1 MSAEPFAARTTDAR
15 LWRLAIG
22 GLRTTEPGPLRMFQ
36 YTSERAVGQRCFL
49 PKEQDTVFI
58 LSENAMASLDHI
70 FDLRVLEALS
80 RTGSLTTAARELGVA
95 VPIASK
101 RLRRLE
107 SALGRRLVDRST
119 RTAEL
124 TGEGEI
130 FLVHCRAVLEAVD
143 QAEEAVRG
151 GAGGRIRITASS
163 AFAQRQ
169 IAPRLPAFLRANP
182 GVAVELDSSDA
193 VVNLIEKG
201 VDVAFRQKP
210 PLPEDD
216 EATVSPLAPDSLL
229 LVASPGYLARRG
241 TPATPRDLE
250 GHDLLGVGF
259 PAPVKWTLV
268 QGSAR
273 AEVPIRGLLS
283 GNDGE
288 VAHAAAL
295 ADGGIAMKSVW
306 DVSDDIRAGRL
317 VPVLAGWTTGPRHV
331 AAILPMRDFRPDRI
345 RRLVNYFRRELEE
358 AVAAFPPAL
367 ARTISR

>member
-1 MSAEPFAARTTDAR
+1 
-15 LWRLAIG
+15 
-22 GLRTTEPGPLRMFQ
+22 
-36 YTSERAVGQRCFL
+36 
-49 PKEQDTVFI
+49 
-58 LSENAMASLDHI
+58 MASLDHI

-80 RTGSLTTAARELGVA
+80 RTGSLTAAARELGIA
-95 VPIASK
+95 LPIASK

-107 SALGRRLVDRST
+107 GALGRRLVDRST

-130 FLVHCRAVLEAVD
+130 FVVHCRAVLDAAD
-143 QAEEAVRG
+143 RAEEAVRG
-151 GAGGRIRITASS
+151 GIGGRIRITASS

-169 IAPRLPAFLRANP
+169 IAPRLPAFLRNNP
-182 GVAVELDSSDA
+182 GIAVELDSSDA

-201 VDVAFRQKP
+201 IDVAFRQKP
-210 PLPEDD
+210 PHADD
-216 EATVSPLAPDSLL
+216 DAETVVPLGPDSQL

-241 TPATPRDLE
+241 VPTAPGDLD
-250 GHDLLGVGF
+250 GHDLLAVGF
-259 PAPVKWTLV
+259 PAPGKWTLV
-268 QGSAR
+268 HAGAR
-273 AEVPIRGLLS
+273 AEVAIRGLLS

-317 VPVLAGWTTGPRHV
+317 VHVLPGWTTGPRHV

-345 RRLVNYFRRELEE
+345 RRLLTHFRRELKR
-358 AVAAFPPAL
+358 AADAFPPAL
-367 ARTISR
+367 ADAIWR